1 MALDAVEVLAMR
13 SCLVDNVVGL
23 EEDSEPVRRDG
34 IRDEEQDDDAPQVQI
49 HRWHDEPVEHK
60 EHLRKMKSIVT
71 RGMRT

>member
-34 IRDEEQDDDAPQVQI
+34 IRDEEQDDDAP
-49 HRWHDEPVEHK
+49 
-60 EHLRKMKSIVT
+60 
-71 RGMRT
+71 